1 MTQLTAITKNA
12 FLQTVRQPVFGII
25 VIVTLSGIAM
35 APSLTGWTLDDDNKM
50 LRDIGLSTL
59 LIQGLFLGCFAAS
72 SVLNTE
78 IEDKTVLSVAVKPV
92 SRWNFVLG
100 KYLGVAGGLLAAHYL
115 ATIAFFMAM
124 RHGVLQTARDTSDL
138 TVIFLGPVAMALVAI
153 IAAVLNYLYDWRFLV
168 TFFSLAVPVLT
179 IGAAILL
186 VIDRNGNLKSFEVT
200 QEIVGLPAEITGPE
214 VLDGVISFR
223 PYEGESWVKGHK
235 GVLVR
240 KSWQGP
246 ISKSEREFLLGLS
259 EAPQWQRNVR
269 FLTEESRDFQDTEV
283 FKSCLLV
290 LVAVMLLAG
299 IAVTCSTR
307 LGTIATLVI
316 CVIAVSAGLAANQVI
331 KPVAEQGATWAKIV
345 YPLVPN
351 FQVFWMIDA
360 LSEDR
365 VIPWDYIG
373 HATGYGLTYLAA
385 VLLLGMALFETREVG

>member
-25 VIVTLSGIAM
+25 VIVTLSGIAL

-100 KYLGVAGGLLAAHYL
+100 KYLGVCGGLLAAHYI

-138 TVIFLGPVAMALVAI
+138 TVIFLGPVALAVVAI
-153 IAAVLNYLYDWRFLV
+153 IAALLNYIYDWRFLI
-168 TFFSLAVPVLT
+168 TFFTLSLPVLT
-179 IGAAILL
+179 LGSVILL
-186 VIDRNGNLKSFEVT
+186 VVDRNGHIKSFELT

-223 PYEGESWVKGHK
+223 PYKGEAWVTGHK

-246 ISKSEREFLLGLS
+246 ISKIEMNFLLSLS
-259 EAPQWQRNVR
+259 DASQWQRNVK
-269 FLTEESRDFQDTEV
+269 FLTEESVKFQDTEI

-290 LVAVMLLAG
+290 LVAVALLAG

-307 LGTIATLVI
+307 LGTIATLVV
-316 CVIAVSAGLAANQVI
+316 CVVAVSAGLAANQVI
-331 KPVAEQGATWAKIV
+331 KPVADQGATWAKIV
-345 YPLVPN
+345 FPLVPN
-351 FQVFWMIDA
+351 FQLFWMIDA

-365 VIPWDYIG
+365 VIPWAYIG
-373 HATGYGLTYLAA
+373 DATGYGLLYLAG